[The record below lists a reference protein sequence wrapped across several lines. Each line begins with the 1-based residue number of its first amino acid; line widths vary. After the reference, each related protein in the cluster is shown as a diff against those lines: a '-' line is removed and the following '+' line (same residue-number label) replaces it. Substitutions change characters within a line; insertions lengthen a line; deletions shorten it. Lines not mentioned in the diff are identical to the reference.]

1 MSGIHKAILKKNS
14 SQQTGHINTYKCLRS
29 LHPHQLVT
37 ETFIIHKDFVKKKYD
52 ARRSYKLVQPCY
64 DKKHGRVS
72 LKISTRLMNFTLRN
86 FYVLENERSEK
97 YKVFSKSFKENVKTL
112 NYSCESNKIW

>member
-1 MSGIHKAILKKNS
+1 
-14 SQQTGHINTYKCLRS
+14 
-29 LHPHQLVT
+29 
-37 ETFIIHKDFVKKKYD
+37 
-52 ARRSYKLVQPCY
+52 
-64 DKKHGRVS
+64 
-72 LKISTRLMNFTLRN
+72 MNFTLRN